1 MALMMG
7 LTTERRNAGR
17 ARDRLAGDWA
27 RLSDELTQR
36 LETLQAIAGLVVDEF
51 TIKPQSSGS
60 TLSGGD
66 EPPQKED
73 PWLER
78 VRASACKRDEKP
90 GVLSLVFK
98 QSEVAATSYG
108 QEATG
113 QIADASGRVIGAFED
128 FALFKKSLKPIER
141 RIEDRDLVYEP
152 NSYLPEIGDDYGLF
166 YRLLLSNMPLDRVG
180 NVWSGKAQVLQK
192 PRSTDPVRFHQNYIG
207 KWHTVLGDAPSL
219 VDLRSF
225 THEFLT
231 TKCAP
236 DKVARAKA
244 NPKQAYNDFKWNG
257 FYMSRDEIDAA
268 TKLTIHQYG
277 LARMKHGW
285 EE

>member
-1 MALMMG
+1 M
-7 LTTERRNAGR
+7 T
-17 ARDRLAGDWA
+17 
-27 RLSDELTQR
+27 
-36 LETLQAIAGLVVDEF
+36 
-51 TIKPQSSGS
+51 SSGDP
-60 TLSGGD
+60 SGERKSSIPEKAEGD
-66 EPPQKED
+66 EPPQNDD
-73 PWLER
+73 PWLEQ
-78 VRASACKRDEKP
+78 VRASACKRDGAA
-90 GVLSLVFK
+90 GVLSLVFEE
-98 QSEVAATSYG
+98 SEVEANAYGQAATR
-108 QEATG
+108 

-128 FALFKKSLKPIER
+128 FVLFGHRSKSSLKQIGR
-141 RIEDRDLVYEP
+141 RIKDRDLAFKP

-180 NVWSGKAQVLQK
+180 TVWSGKAQVFQK
-192 PRSTDPVRFHQNYIG
+192 PRSTDPVRFHQNYMG

-219 VDLRSF
+219 IELRSF

-236 DKVARAKA
+236 DKVAEAKA

-268 TKLTIHQYG
+268 AKLTIYQYG